1 MGKLVSDDNENL
13 KYEVYLEERKI
24 LEKKKGSGFTTS
36 QNVKWKM

>member
-24 LEKKKGSGFTTS
+24 LEKKKGSGLHI
-36 QNVKWKM
+36 